1 LDNDFVIAP
10 ESQYLLIVKE
20 DQMDRTYGITI
31 LDTTLGTFQMGE
43 IQDDNHRTQFETL
56 VHSLNPK
63 EVLIEKNNIS
73 KVSMS
78 VLKSIKTKI
87 TSLIP
92 IIEFWDSNSTKDQLT
107 LSQYFKSS
115 ENPNSFNF
123 FYSIFR

>member
-1 LDNDFVIAP
+1 
-10 ESQYLLIVKE
+10 VKE

-31 LDTTLGTFQMGE
+31 LDTTLGIFQMGE

-56 VHSLNPK
+56 VHSINPK

-78 VLKSIKTKI
+78 VLKSIQTKI
-87 TSLIP
+87 TPLIP
-92 IIEFWDSNSTKDQLT
+92 IVEFWDSNSTKDQLN

-115 ENPNSFNF
+115 ENLNSFDF
-123 FYSIFR
+123 IFLKIH